1 MNVVREF
8 YAWVK
13 RTGAAAGLLLGS
25 MLVGIG
31 LLALAGFAPAV
42 LSMGSAIMF
51 ALAIL
56 GLGIAST
63 VAWFFNRSL
72 KGEQHRVK
80 KLSALQDQ
88 YGLAEDLAMLGSW
101 VYHVK
106 DDRFHWSGGS
116 FGVFGINPAQ
126 GVPSANGFAV
136 CIHSEDQQRWREAL
150 SRSVNTGAD
159 MRLEFRYLRNGKGV
173 IHVRCA
179 ARAEKNRHGDVVRIA
194 GIMQD
199 TTAVRAM
206 ANQLTRSEAK
216 FRDLSQ
222 ISSDWFWE
230 TDADHKLTFISDS
243 GISALGPWIRAAIG
257 KQRWDT
263 PERAFPGIDWQGHR
277 VTLDARK
284 PFNDFI
290 YARIDPQGNLVF
302 LSVGG
307 RPQFDDQGQFTGYR
321 GIGRNVTE
329 EKERRMLLEIESNM
343 AIEMREQTDPQ
354 KVVELTIQKICEMMG
369 WSGGAHLKLAG
380 SNKVLAVAESWG
392 LAGFNEMIAS
402 LPATFEMKE
411 GSIEHKSWASR
422 KAVWV
427 ADMSQ
432 HTEFSQRYSADELG
446 LRAAFMAPIVN
457 EEARV
462 MSALL
467 MFGKISFRADRF
479 ISQVA
484 EILSRNL
491 SLYLQRKAAERRLT
505 RASLHDALTGL
516 PNRMYLTHQ
525 LEARLKRGEPL
536 ALLYVDLD
544 RFKIINDTLGHQTG
558 DQVLIEVTRRTKE
571 ALRPQDIAGRIGG
584 DEFIILL
591 TKLEEPTEV
600 EAIAR
605 RLLAALEKPFVF
617 GGKAYFLSGSIGVAL
632 APRDGTD
639 SKLLIKCADSAMY
652 VVKSEGKNDVRFFSA
667 ELSDERTEQLQLAAE
682 MPAALKKGEVSLYYQ
697 PILNLEK
704 RVLVGMEALIRWHHP
719 QFGLL
724 MPDSFLPIA
733 EQSNL
738 IREIGIWSIRRAIQD
753 RMTIGIDRFPDAPVS
768 VNISAKQLSED
779 GFLGMIQNS
788 LDDLKF
794 PASLLRLEL
803 SESSF
808 IQDPQRAQGLI
819 KSLRDLGVSVI
830 IDNFGTGYASLSY
843 IKNLPVDGIK
853 IDQTFI
859 RNMSNDRGNAA
870 IVQAVQTLA
879 EQMGMKAMA
888 EGVETAE
895 ELRALRQAQCLVIQ
909 GEFISEPLPLQRLQ
923 GFIDSLP
930 VMRQLHQA
938 EDVKASAA

>member
-1 MNVVREF
+1 MKVAGEF
-8 YAWVK
+8 YAWIRYTK
-13 RTGAAAGLLLGS
+13 AALGLILGS
-25 MLVGIG
+25 MLLGIG
-31 LLALAGFAPAV
+31 LLAFAWLNNIWFGVSTALILA
-42 LSMGSAIMF
+42 LSLVGL
-51 ALAIL
+51 ALL
-56 GLGIAST
+56 GT
-63 VAWFFNRSL
+63 FAWFL
-72 KGEQHRVK
+72 KDRLHGEQGRVR
-80 KLSALQDQ
+80 KLSALHDQ
-88 YGLAEDLAMLGSW
+88 HGLAEGLAMLGSW
-101 VYHVK
+101 VYHIK
-106 DDRFHWSGGS
+106 EDRLQWSRGAFTV
-116 FGVFGINPAQ
+116 FGVDVRQ
-126 GVPSANGFAV
+126 GTPSIKGFSLN
-136 CIHSEDQQRWREAL
+136 IHTEDQQRWHEAL
-150 SRSVNTGAD
+150 NRSIKEGSD
-159 MRLEFRYLRNGKGV
+159 MRLEFRYVRNGKDP
-173 IHVRCA
+173 IHIRCA
-179 ARAEKNRHGDVVRIA
+179 ARPKTNRHKEVIRIA

-199 TTAVRAM
+199 TTAVRTM

-230 TDADHKLTFISDS
+230 TDADHKLSFISDS
-243 GISALGPWIRAAIG
+243 GITSLGPWIRVALG
-257 KQRWDT
+257 KSRWDI
-263 PERAFPGIDWQGHR
+263 PERAFPGVDWQSHR

-290 YARIDPQGNLVF
+290 YARIDPEGNLIF

-307 RPQFDDQGQFTGYR
+307 RPQFDEQGKFIGYR

-354 KVVELTIQKICEMMG
+354 QVVVLTLQRICKMMG
-369 WSGGAHLKLAG
+369 WSGGANLRLVGNKTLAI
-380 SNKVLAVAESWG
+380 AESWG
-392 LAGFNEMIAS
+392 LAGFPEMVAS
-402 LPATFEMKE
+402 LPDTFAMTE
-411 GSIEHKSWASR
+411 GSIEEKSWESK

-427 ADMSQ
+427 ADVSRYP
-432 HTEFSQRYSADELG
+432 EFATRYSTEELG
-446 LRAAFMAPIVN
+446 LKAAFIAPIVN
-457 EEARV
+457 EDAKV

-505 RASLHDALTGL
+505 KASLHDALTGL

-525 LEARLKRGEPL
+525 LESRLARNEPL
-536 ALLYVDLD
+536 ALMYFDLD

-584 DEFIILL
+584 DEFIVLL
-591 TKLEEPTEV
+591 TNLDEPTEV
-600 EAIAR
+600 EVIAR

-652 VVKSEGKNDVRFFSA
+652 IVKSEGKNDVRFFSA

-682 MPAALKKGEVSLYYQ
+682 LPAALKKGEVSLYYQ

-704 RVLVGMEALIRWHHP
+704 RVLVGMEGLIRWQHP
-719 QFGLL
+719 VRGLL
-724 MPDSFLPIA
+724 KPDSFLPIA

-753 RMTIGIDRFPDAPVS
+753 RIAIGIDRFLDAPVA

-779 GFLGMIQNS
+779 GFLRIIQTS
-788 LDDLKF
+788 LDEFKF
-794 PASLLRLEL
+794 PPKLLRLEL

-819 KSLRDLGVSVI
+819 KSLRDIGVSVI

-843 IKNLPVDGIK
+843 IKNLPVDGVK

-859 RNMSNDRGNAA
+859 RNMASDRGNTA

-879 EQMGMKAMA
+879 KQMGMNAMA

-895 ELRALRQAQCLVIQ
+895 ELRALRQANCLVIQ
-909 GEFISEPLPLQRLQ
+909 GEFISEPLPLPRLQ

-930 VMRQLHQA
+930 VMRELHQA
-938 EDVKASAA
+938 EPASPS

>member
-1 MNVVREF
+1 MEVAKEF
-8 YAWVK
+8 YAWV
-13 RTGAAAGLLLGS
+13 RATRAALGLIIGSMLLGVGLLVLAWLMPSLLGFGTALLIALASIGLSILGS
-25 MLVGIG
+25 M
-31 LLALAGFAPAV
+31 AWYFKF
-42 LSMGSAIMF
+42 S
-51 ALAIL
+51 L
-56 GLGIAST
+56 GDE
-63 VAWFFNRSL
+63 R
-72 KGEQHRVK
+72 HRVK
-80 KLSALQDQ
+80 RLTAIQDQ

-101 VYHVK
+101 IYSVK
-106 DDRFHWSGGS
+106 DDRFDWSKGCFDV
-116 FGVFGINPAQ
+116 FGVSKVE
-126 GVPSANGFAV
+126 GVPSPKGFSV
-136 CIHSEDQQRWREAL
+136 CIHPEDQSRWRDAL
-150 SRSVNTGAD
+150 SKSIEGAAD
-159 MRLEFRYLRNGKGV
+159 MRLEFRYIRSGNTT

-179 ARAEKNRHGDVVRIA
+179 ARSEKNRHGEVVRIA

-230 TDADHKLTFISDS
+230 TDAEHKMSFISDS
-243 GISALGPWIRAAIG
+243 AISALGPWIRTALG
-257 KQRWDT
+257 KHRWDIT
-263 PERAFPGIDWQGHR
+263 ERAFPGVDWQSHR

-284 PFNDFI
+284 PFNDFV
-290 YARIDPQGNLVF
+290 YARIDPQGNLIF

-307 RPQFDDQGQFTGYR
+307 RPQFDDQGVFTGYR

-354 KVVELTIQKICEMMG
+354 QVVVLTIQRICNMMG
-369 WSGGAHLKLAG
+369 WSGGAHLRLAG
-380 SNKVLAVAESWG
+380 TNKALTVAESWG
-392 LAGFNEMIAS
+392 LAGFSEMIHS
-402 LPATFEMKE
+402 LPKSFAMDE
-411 GSIEHKSWASR
+411 GSIEYKSWATR

-427 ADMSQ
+427 SDMSN
-432 HTEFSQRYSADELG
+432 HPDFAKRYSADELG

-457 EEARV
+457 EDSRV

-479 ISQVA
+479 IAQVA

-544 RFKIINDTLGHQTG
+544 RFKMINDTLGHQTG

-591 TKLEEPTEV
+591 TQLDEPTEV
-600 EAIAR
+600 EAIGR

-652 VVKSEGKNDVRFFSA
+652 TVKSEGKNDVRFFSA

-682 MPAALKKGEVSLYYQ
+682 LPAALKKGEVSLFYQ

-704 RVLVGMEALIRWHHP
+704 RIVVGMEALIRWHHP
-719 QFGLL
+719 IRGLL
-724 MPDSFLPIA
+724 LPDSFLPIA

-753 RMTIGIDRFPDAPVS
+753 RITIGIDRFTDAPVS

-779 GFLGMIQNS
+779 GFLGIIQSS
-788 LDDLKF
+788 LDEFKF

-819 KSLRDLGVSVI
+819 NSLRDLGVSVI

-843 IKNLPVDGIK
+843 IKNLPVDGVK
-853 IDQTFI
+853 IDQIFI
-859 RNMSNDRGNAA
+859 RNMANDRGNTA

-895 ELRALRQAQCLVIQ
+895 ELRALRQANCLVIQ

-930 VMRQLHQA
+930 VMRELHQA
-938 EDVKASAA
+938 DSAKTN